1 MDSASPELLPVT
13 PVSDPGTEAAAD
25 ARGFPLPLSEFE
37 EYMLCDDRPSHP
49 MVIVML
55 ADVSGELHQQAF
67 QAAVQ
72 ALIQRQP
79 LLRCHIKSLHSGPA
93 WVPLDDPFDP
103 VAWTT
108 VSREELVQ
116 SWPTVQ
122 PLDIRSGPGLRIHV
136 WCSPTASRISF
147 ELHHACADGIAAVQ
161 LLNELFAEYAAR
173 TGGPPVPP
181 ARSDAEL
188 LRSLRGRSPLQTP
201 QQSAAASSDRTTPL
215 HVLLGKLTRLLGRRP
230 VRIANSQQRQEVL
243 RNPSKRRVETREGE
257 APAEPQHAGPLCN
270 PSPAFLRSS
279 GNRRSAPGRDAAQ
292 QELRPP
298 GTASCQKVNSIAVP
312 PERFPAIF
320 VRSLPEDAV
329 RKLRSL
335 AVSQAVGLNDLL
347 LLRMLTHVTT
357 WNTQAGCGTDRSWVR
372 IAVPVS
378 MRDPRSGVLPAC
390 NLVSYALL
398 THRMQDCR
406 EPQKLL
412 QQIHEKTVTMRS
424 GRDGLIALK
433 IFRLL
438 RRVPC
443 GVRAFLSLW
452 PCAGTLVLANVGN
465 VIRRCRIRLPLQQD
479 RWVAGNITVDRICGV
494 PPVRPHTLVAIGLTE
509 YGNQLHISLRT
520 DGTQLSVEDSEAF
533 LAGFVERL
541 VG

>member
-1 MDSASPELLPVT
+1 MDSACPELLPDN
-13 PVSDPGTEAAAD
+13 PVSDIDTEAAAG

-55 ADVSGELHQQAF
+55 ADVSGELHQAAF

-79 LLRCHIKSLHSGPA
+79 LLRCRIKSLHSGPA
-93 WVPLDDPFDP
+93 WVPLNNPFDP
-103 VAWTT
+103 VVWTT

-122 PLDIRSGPGLRIHV
+122 PLDIRSGPGLRIRV
-136 WCSPTASRISF
+136 WCSPNASRISF

-181 ARSDAEL
+181 ALSDADL
-188 LRSLRGRSPLQTP
+188 LRALRGRSPLQTP
-201 QQSAAASSDRTTPL
+201 QHSSEASSDRSTPL

-230 VRIANSQQRQEVL
+230 VRIASSLQRQ
-243 RNPSKRRVETREGE
+243 
-257 APAEPQHAGPLCN
+257 HAH
-270 PSPAFLRSS
+270 AQQT
-279 GNRRSAPGRDAAQ
+279 AQ

-298 GTASCQKVNSIAVP
+298 GAASSRKVHTVAVP

-320 VRSLPEDAV
+320 VRSLPEDLV

-335 AVSQAVGLNDLL
+335 AVSHTVGLNDLM

-357 WNTQAGCGTDRSWVR
+357 WNRQAGCGTNRTWVR

-412 QQIHEKTVTMRS
+412 QQIHDKTVTMRS

-465 VIRRCRIRLPLQQD
+465 VIRRCRIRLPLDQH
-479 RWVAGNITVDRICGV
+479 RWVAGNLTVERICGV

-509 YGNQLHISLRT
+509 YAGQLHISLRT
-520 DGTQLSVEDSEAF
+520 DGTQLTMEDSEAF
-533 LAGFVERL
+533 LDGFVASL
-541 VG
+541 G